1 MKQDYS
7 QDEVFIYITRFYKS
21 EGFFRLQCVEQI
33 AVDCIKNQSNIV
45 LKYKW
50 APTRSNKCLGRL
62 SFIMDL
68 VSGLYW
74 NINTV
79 SSDHLR
85 LLDGLISMPTST
97 GKQRRLIRYV
107 SRQEGALLFPP
118 PQPLNHKASG
128 GN

>member
-1 MKQDYS
+1 
-7 QDEVFIYITRFYKS
+7 
-21 EGFFRLQCVEQI
+21 
-33 AVDCIKNQSNIV
+33 
-45 LKYKW
+45 
-50 APTRSNKCLGRL
+50 
-62 SFIMDL
+62 MDL

-107 SRQEGALLFPP
+107 SRQEGALLSLPP
-118 PQPLNHKASG
+118 HHSITKHREEIEFDVIDVGRSVEPEFAPRPT
-128 GN
+128 